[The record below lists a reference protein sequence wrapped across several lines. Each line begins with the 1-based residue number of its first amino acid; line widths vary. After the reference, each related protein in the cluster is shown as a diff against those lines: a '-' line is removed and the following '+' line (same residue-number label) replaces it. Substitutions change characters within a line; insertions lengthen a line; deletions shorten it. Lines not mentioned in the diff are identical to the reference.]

1 MKNVEEFLAH
11 TIQLESEAALRFGQL
26 ADAMTTVG
34 NKEVGRLFRRLSDYS
49 LLHLGDARARAGF
62 RTLPA
67 MNAGD
72 YRWPDIE
79 SPEAAAIWAA
89 DPFIGIEQALQVALD
104 AEQAGLDFYAD
115 VLANTSGPEIRVL
128 AKEFVEEESEHV
140 AELKR
145 WMQLHLS
152 GAKLPTES

>member
-1 MKNVEEFLAH
+1 MTLACP
-11 TIQLESEAALRFGQL
+11 EGERC
-26 ADAMTTVG
+26 V
-34 NKEVGRLFRRLSDYS
+34 
-49 LLHLGDARARAGF
+49 
-62 RTLPA
+62 
-67 MNAGD
+67 
-72 YRWPDIE
+72 YRDE
-79 SPEAAAIWAA
+79 TEAA
-89 DPFIGIEQALQVALD
+89 DPCIGIQQALQVALD

-115 VLANTSGPEIRVL
+115 VLANTSDPEIRVL